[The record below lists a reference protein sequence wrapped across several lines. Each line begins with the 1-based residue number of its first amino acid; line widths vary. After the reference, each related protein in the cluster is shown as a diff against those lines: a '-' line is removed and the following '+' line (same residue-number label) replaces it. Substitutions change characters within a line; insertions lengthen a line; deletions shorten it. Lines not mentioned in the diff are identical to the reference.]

1 MTTNNQ
7 ILSSLPRSLVTDDNG
22 NTVSISAS
30 LLISTNT
37 DLGVISN
44 VAIQGGTPG
53 QFIQTD
59 GAGNLSFVDIPAPP
73 AGSAGGGNS
82 SIQFNNGGLIDG
94 ATNFLYNPATDTVT
108 VNNITVNGTMNVN
121 GTAEYNLGDIKIYG
135 GTLNQKLV
143 TDGTGNLSWASDTLT
158 GAVTQVGGTG
168 SGLGFSLT
176 GDVTSTGNLILTA
189 PDVTGLRSTLQIG
202 TVANSML
209 SANAN
214 TWLNGLGQFTLPPGQ
229 NNPNLVVNGTTYAYA
244 NANLSFRDGTAAFN
258 NITATENNGA
268 LEFAIDYDSNIKVGN
283 NIAATSVTVM
293 DVSQGTGV
301 TFLANNTAVVNQR
314 YNLPDNFPQY
324 DKQALIATLP
334 DANGISYMEWGN
346 VDSGNANFAVEANFA
361 NFAGNVTVPAQPLI
375 TSLGVLTG
383 LKVEGNVD
391 LGEVA
396 NVKISGGSFGHLL
409 STDGNGVLSWV
420 TPAAPDY
427 QPSFG
432 FTAPTNGA
440 FQIFTSP
447 YINSFA
453 SAEFLNITVNGVGLE
468 LADFAVA
475 GTQLTVKR
483 FLRTGDV
490 IIVGATGTGGGGS
503 VPNAYPTLNG
513 NGKTVLTGT
522 GHWVLAPLTTQSDA
536 SVTYADM
543 GNNPIT
549 NLPTGTIIS
558 AINIAVTESFDDPT
572 TTLSV
577 TLSNGAVIMDTT
589 DSFPQLSGSYS
600 VSPSYSILG
609 ATVLSLNLGGGTSV
623 TGKALVTV
631 SYQ

>member
-7 ILSSLPRSLVTDDNG
+7 ILSSLPHSLVTDENG
-22 NTVSISAS
+22 NTVSIQAS

-44 VAIQGGTPG
+44 VAIQGGTTG

-121 GTAEYNLGDIKIYG
+121 GTAEYNLGDIRIHG
-135 GTLNQKLV
+135 GSLGQKLT
-143 TDGTGNLSWASDTLT
+143 TDGNGDLSWTSDSVTN
-158 GAVTQVGGTG
+158 AVTQVGGTG

-176 GDVTSTGNLILTA
+176 GNVTSTGNLVLTA

-209 SANAN
+209 SANSQ
-214 TWLNGLGQFTLPPGQ
+214 TFLNGLGQFALPPGE
-229 NNPNLVVNGTTYAYA
+229 NNPNLVVNGTVYAYA
-244 NANLSFRDGTAAFN
+244 NANLSFRNGTAAFN

-268 LEFAIDYDSNIKVGN
+268 LEFAIDYNTNIHVAN
-283 NIAATSVTVM
+283 NIAANSFTVM
-293 DVSQGTGV
+293 DVSQSTGV
-301 TFLANNTAVVNQR
+301 TFMASNTAVVNQQ
-314 YNLPDNFPQY
+314 YNMPDNFPTV
-324 DKQALIATLP
+324 DGQALVASLP
-334 DANGISYMEWGN
+334 DANGISQLAWANAGGGN
-346 VDSGNANFAVEANFA
+346 SDSANFA

-375 TSLGVLTG
+375 TSLGILTE

-391 LGEVA
+391 LGIA
-396 NVKISGGSFGHLL
+396 GNVKIGGGNDGQFLK
-409 STDGNGVLSWV
+409 TDGQGNLAWASQAQS
-420 TPAAPDY
+420 TF

-432 FTAPTNGA
+432 FTAPNDGA
-440 FQIFTSP
+440 FQTFNSP
-447 YINSFA
+447 YVGSFA
-453 SAEFLNITVNGVGLE
+453 SAEFLNISVNGVVLQLSEFVISGQ
-468 LADFAVA
+468 
-475 GTQLTVKR
+475 QLTIKR
-483 FLRTGDV
+483 FLRTGEV
-490 IIVGATGTGGGGS
+490 IIVGATGTGGGGQI
-503 VPNAYPTLNG
+503 PNAYPTLNG
-513 NGKTVLTGT
+513 NGKTVLTGV
-522 GHWVLAPLTTQSDA
+522 GQWVLAPLTTQSDA
-536 SVTYADM
+536 SITYENV
-543 GNNPIT
+543 GSNPIT

-558 AINIAVTESFDDPT
+558 AINIAVTEAFDNPT

-577 TLSNGAVIMDTT
+577 TLSDNTVIMDTT
-589 DSFPQLSGSYS
+589 DSFPQVTGSYS
-600 VSPSYSILG
+600 VNPSYSILG
-609 ATVLSLNLGGGTSV
+609 STVLSLNVGGGVSV